1 MANSSNPEGP
11 VRQYDCEETPRVR
24 LERLITER
32 YGYLNNISQLEA
44 CVRVLNQEIA
54 DAESVVEDE
63 EGIVYTGQFTD

>member
-32 YGYLNNISQLEA
+32 YGYLNNNFSIRSL
-44 CVRVLNQEIA
+44 CSSFKSRN
-54 DAESVVEDE
+54 SRC
-63 EGIVYTGQFTD
+63 